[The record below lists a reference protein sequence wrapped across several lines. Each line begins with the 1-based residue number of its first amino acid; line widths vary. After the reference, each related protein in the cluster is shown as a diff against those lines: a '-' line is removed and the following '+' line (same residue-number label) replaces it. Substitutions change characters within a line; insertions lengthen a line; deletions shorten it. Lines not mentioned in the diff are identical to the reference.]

1 MNETPVQQALVS
13 LHQWMLWTWPAA
25 QVLQYCTPPG
35 SLTAAQFWAIPQTW
49 PIAQIISV
57 YNISA

>member
-1 MNETPVQQALVS
+1 MTA

-35 SLTAAQFWAIPQTW
+35 SLTTAQFWAVLQTW
-49 PIAQIISV
+49 PIAQVISV
-57 YNISA
+57 YNIPA